1 MAVARTEKNQMKCM
15 DGFGT
20 QKLIPEKLSSKSSF
34 AEAIHIRWPYI
45 QFWSTGSG
53 RATMVTFFFFFLTML
68 RKGRFC
74 ACLSLPI
81 NLQNFHIELEF
92 NTLISLFY
100 KKGRGGDKLK
110 TSGKPH
116 LTRRKQRTHLMSV
129 ILLRSAITEE
139 CEKVIHKG
147 ITLLSVINR

>member
-1 MAVARTEKNQMKCM
+1 M
-15 DGFGT
+15 DSE
-20 QKLIPEKLSSKSSF
+20 PRNSF
-34 AEAIHIRWPYI
+34 QRNYHLKAHLLRP
-45 QFWSTGSG
+45 STSG
-53 RATMVTFFFFFLTML
+53 DHTSNSDQLDQDVQLWLLFFFFFFTML

-116 LTRRKQRTHLMSV
+116 LTRSKQRTHLMSV

-139 CEKVIHKG
+139 CEKVIQKG